1 MFRAEQVYIRR
12 MEEKDVLKKTEWV
25 NNEDVNETLMF
36 DFPLSVSESLEWYR
50 KTHFNRNRWDFSI
63 CENSTNNL
71 IGMTGLIDLS
81 HRHRRAQ
88 FYITI
93 GEISAWGKGYSKE
106 VIPLV
111 LEFAF
116 MELGLEKV
124 YLFTFDN
131 NGKARKIY
139 ETMGFKQEAFMR
151 KQYFLH
157 GKLND
162 LFQHAI
168 LKDEYTELYEKGNII
183 R

>member
-1 MFRAEQVYIRR
+1 MKGAFNMATIYLKNKVKIYVKKNAEKLIQDI
-12 MEEKDVLKKTEWV
+12 
-25 NNEDVNETLMF
+25 
-36 DFPLSVSESLEWYR
+36 
-50 KTHFNRNRWDFSI
+50 
-63 CENSTNNL
+63 ENSSDNL

-81 HRHRRAQ
+81 YRHRRAQ

-93 GEISAWGKGYSKE
+93 GEMSAWGKGYSKE

-116 MELGLEKV
+116 IELGLEKV

-131 NGKARKIY
+131 NGKARTIY
-139 ETMGFKQEAFMR
+139 EKMGFKQEAFMR

-162 LFQHAI
+162 LFQHSI
-168 LKDEYTELYEKGNII
+168 LKEEYVMLYEKGSRIK
-183 R
+183 